1 MAQSIRDVMTQ
12 NPECVSGDT
21 TVADAAKL
29 MRDKDFGGVLCLD
42 GDQVSGF
49 LTDRDIAVRVVAE
62 GKDPTSTKVSEA
74 ATTDLH
80 TLSPDDSVEDAIKL
94 VREHNIRRVPV
105 VDFRLDQRVQGGC
118 ALALPVLVCEVLVV
132 ADDGQPAE
140 RHPADQEPAVLT
152 PPLAQALDL
161 FLI

>member
-1 MAQSIRDVMTQ
+1 MAQSIRDVMTT

-29 MRDKDFGGVLCLD
+29 MRDKDFGGVLCKD

-49 LTDRDIAVRVVAE
+49 LTDRDIAIRVVAE
-62 GKDPTSTKVSEA
+62 GKDPTATTVSDV

-94 VREHNIRRVPV
+94 VREHNVRRVPV
-105 VDFRLDQRVQGGC
+105 CDDAKPVGIVSIGDLALERDKHS
-118 ALALPVLVCEVLVV
+118 ALA
-132 ADDGQPAE
+132 
-140 RHPADQEPAVLT
+140 
-152 PPLAQALDL
+152 DL
-161 FLI
+161 SAAAPNN

>member
-105 VDFRLDQRVQGGC
+105 VEGAKPVGIVSIGDLALERDKDS
-118 ALALPVLVCEVLVV
+118 ALADLSG
-132 ADDGQPAE
+132 APANN
-140 RHPADQEPAVLT
+140 
-152 PPLAQALDL
+152 
-161 FLI
+161 